1 MKLQDSLGEKLPPGG
16 LSLTQDPLPPEAPF
30 AQKLLNR
37 RLCRALLQACLFA
50 ASRCANSA

>member
-1 MKLQDSLGEKLPPGG
+1 MKRQDSLGEKLLPGG